1 MNYKELCKNFAPM
14 VYKKGK
20 KKWGAMGSTLIETD
34 TEEEAYK
41 EYYNYLINKG
51 LIQ

>member
-1 MNYKELCKNFAPM
+1 M
-14 VYKKGK
+14 VYKKAK
-20 KKWGAMGSTLIETD
+20 KKWGAMGSSIIEAD
-34 TEEEAYK
+34 TEEEAYE